1 MLCEEGYIK
10 IPSWDHDNLIKN
22 KQNKSWNLI
31 FNQID
36 IKKIKLKKKTN

>member
-22 KQNKSWNLI
+22 KQNKSW
-31 FNQID
+31 
-36 IKKIKLKKKTN
+36 